1 MERDR
6 AAVAGEV
13 WLAQAAL
20 LSQTGMLYTSD
31 MRLVEHAQTSHALV
45 ATLCRR
51 IGCFAES
58 SSSSSVVAQDGEEEE
73 ESWAAWVARESAR
86 RLAYCAWLLDSQQ
99 VLLFDLLPAV
109 PVDILRARLPCSEE
123 LWEAPS
129 EPAWRAIR
137 SSAACK
143 SHLASSSASLTLGP
157 QTTPRHL
164 PDTSV
169 RSWHCYTAPSSGAR
183 AWATSQR

>member
-31 MRLVEHAQTSHALV
+31 MRLVEHAQTNHALV

-51 IGCFAES
+51 VGCFAERN
-58 SSSSSVVAQDGEEEE
+58 SVVEEG

-99 VLLFDLLPAV
+99 VLLFDLLPAI
-109 PVDILRARLPCSEE
+109 PSDILRARVPCAEE

-129 EPAWRAIR
+129 EAAWHAIR
-137 SSAACK
+137 GAACK
-143 SHLASSSASLTLGP
+143 STSSLFSP
-157 QTTPRHL
+157 H
-164 PDTSV
+164 
-169 RSWHCYTAPSSGAR
+169 
-183 AWATSQR
+183 

>member
-31 MRLVEHAQTSHALV
+31 MRLVEHAQTNHALV

-51 IGCFAES
+51 VGCFAES
-58 SSSSSVVAQDGEEEE
+58 SSSVVAHQEEEE
-73 ESWAAWVARESAR
+73 SESWAAWVARESAR

-99 VLLFDLLPAV
+99 VLLFDLLPAI
-109 PVDILRARLPCSEE
+109 PSDILRARVPCAEE

-129 EPAWRAIR
+129 EAAWHAIR
-137 SSAACK
+137 GAACK
-143 SHLASSSASLTLGP
+143 STSSLFSP
-157 QTTPRHL
+157 H
-164 PDTSV
+164 
-169 RSWHCYTAPSSGAR
+169 
-183 AWATSQR
+183 

>member
-20 LSQTGMLYTSD
+20 LSQTGMLYTND
-31 MRLVEHAQTSHALV
+31 MRLVEHAQTNHALM

-51 IGCFAES
+51 VGCFAEG
-58 SSSSSVVAQDGEEEE
+58 SVVEEE
-73 ESWAAWVARESAR
+73 ESWPAWVARESAR
-86 RLAYCAWLLDSQQ
+86 RLAYCAWMLDSQQ

-109 PVDILRARLPCSEE
+109 PIDILRARVPCSEE

-129 EPAWRAIR
+129 EAAWRATCG
-137 SSAACK
+137 AACK
-143 SHLASSSASLTLGP
+143 SASSA
-157 QTTPRHL
+157 L
-164 PDTSV
+164 PP
-169 RSWHCYTAPSSGAR
+169 H
-183 AWATSQR
+183 